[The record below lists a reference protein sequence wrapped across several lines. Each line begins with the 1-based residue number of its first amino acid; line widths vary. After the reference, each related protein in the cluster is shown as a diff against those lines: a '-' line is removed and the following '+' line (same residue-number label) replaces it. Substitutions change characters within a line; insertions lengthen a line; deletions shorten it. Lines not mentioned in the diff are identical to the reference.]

1 MDSSLFQSCE
11 PIFPTI
17 LIVGRALIK
26 DSCAA
31 IKGHGKGSKVSR
43 HLPSRM
49 LNGMV
54 KNNTWMMVRSM
65 RQHCYVLKTM
75 VRYIHYALAGYV
87 WLDTIS
93 VSVMI
98 ESLQNWSV
106 IIIEATYVYL
116 PLQETSKQQV
126 QNLSVS
132 GSWASRI
139 QWKIGSA
146 VLFVIRL

>member
-17 LIVGRALIK
+17 LIVSRALIK

-43 HLPSRM
+43 HLPTRI

-54 KNNTWMMVRSM
+54 KNNIAWMMVRSM

-93 VSVMI
+93 VSIMI
-98 ESLQNWSV
+98 ESLQNWLQLQYQSLIFAERV
-106 IIIEATYVYL
+106 SRGHVVVVYIDIQ
-116 PLQETSKQQV
+116 P
-126 QNLSVS
+126 S
-132 GSWASRI
+132 GPNRCRWR
-139 QWKIGSA
+139 KYY
-146 VLFVIRL
+146 L